1 MNKLHIPPLDEQAA
15 KAALEHQKIL
25 AKPPLPWEN
34 WNPWPSVLPP

>member
-25 AKPPLPWEN
+25 AL
-34 WNPWPSVLPP
+34 SLIHI

>member
-25 AKPPLPWEN
+25 ASLPLPWEN
-34 WNPWPSVLPP
+34 WNPWPSVLPA